1 MDLTDSQKDALTEL
15 INIGYARAAGAL
27 SQLTGYRIKLEV
39 PKVAIHCIDEMTG
52 LLQGVVKGEVA
63 TVNQVFSGPVSG
75 NALLVLD
82 DNAALLLT
90 RLLTGEEASSKS
102 MDSAAREVITEVGNI
117 VLNACLGVFGNLLR
131 VQVSFSVPRL
141 HVESV
146 EQVFNSVTISD
157 RELQYALMIHT
168 RFYVKEENVSGYLV
182 IVLGVTS
189 LDRLLYEVKQ
199 WEDRQL
205 AS

>member
-1 MDLTDSQKDALTEL
+1 MDLSDSQKDALTEL

-39 PKVAIHCIDEMTG
+39 PKVAIHRIDEMTG
-52 LLQGVVKGEVA
+52 LLQDVVKGEVA

-82 DNAALLLT
+82 DDAALLLT
-90 RLLTGEEASSKS
+90 RLLTGEADASKA

-117 VLNACLGVFGNLLR
+117 VLNACLGIFGNLLR

-146 EQVFNSVTISD
+146 GQVFNSITIAD
-157 RELQYALMIHT
+157 RELEYALMIHT
-168 RFYVKEENVSGYLV
+168 RFYVKTENVSGYLV

-199 WEDRQL
+199 WEERQL